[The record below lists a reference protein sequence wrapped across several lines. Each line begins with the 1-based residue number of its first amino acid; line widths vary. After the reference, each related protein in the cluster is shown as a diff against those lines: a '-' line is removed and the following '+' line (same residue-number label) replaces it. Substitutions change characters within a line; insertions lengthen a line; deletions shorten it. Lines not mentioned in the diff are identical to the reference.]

1 MQLLTSA
8 LWRLS
13 EDYLGGIPVDRVT
26 TIVAVLLS
34 YALAHIFQLIPPRMS
49 RIKHLFSISTTV
61 LLFGFVQEQ
70 YYGLVHL
77 AAGSIVIYV
86 LMRCMKG
93 AYMPQTV
100 FLVAMLHL
108 SFSHIRRQLHER
120 RSGRVEFDYTGAQM
134 VFVIKATSLAFC
146 IHDGRCSLS
155 NSDSTALTAYQRKN
169 AIAKV
174 PDLLEYLGYI
184 FFFPGFAVGPAFEMA
199 TYRQMLLLE
208 TKHARR
214 QLAVRA
220 YRKLA
225 ESLFWMFVYVMYSDT
240 FTFANLA
247 MHQFYARR
255 SFISAALYLC
265 ITGVVVRAAY
275 YTAWKMSEGACILTG
290 LGFDGYDE
298 HGNPRWMDI
307 ANIHVRD
314 VELGSSI
321 KQLID
326 NWNIGTNTWL
336 RHHVYLRIT
345 PPSATG
351 PRVSSTKA
359 TMLTFLISAW
369 WHGFY
374 PEYYLTFVLGALAAS
389 SARTLRRN
397 LHPLVALPPNSK
409 LSSVNAFRRTIKAA
423 YDVCGWLMSKY
434 TLDFVVAPF
443 MLLSLHPAL
452 LMWKLNYCAVPLGIL
467 AIFIFFNLLGAGRY
481 LRRIA
486 GLLQP
491 QQLGSTSETI
501 KKSHKA

>member
-1 MQLLTSA
+1 
-8 LWRLS
+8 
-13 EDYLGGIPVDRVT
+13 
-26 TIVAVLLS
+26 
-34 YALAHIFQLIPPRMS
+34 MS
-49 RIKHLFSISTTV
+49 STKHLFSIGTTV
-61 LLFGFVQEQ
+61 LLFGLVQEQ
-70 YYGLVHL
+70 YYGLAHL
-77 AAGSIVIYV
+77 AVGSMVIYV
-86 LMRCMKG
+86 LIRCMKG

-120 RSGRVEFDYTGAQM
+120 SSRRVELDYTGAQM
-134 VFVIKATSLAFC
+134 VFVIKVTSLAFC
-146 IHDGRCSLS
+146 IHDGRRCLS
-155 NSDSTALTAYQRKN
+155 RSAFSALFPYQRKN
-169 AIAKV
+169 AIAQV

-199 TYRQMLLLE
+199 TYRQMVSLD
-208 TKHARR
+208 TKHVRR

-220 YRKLA
+220 YRRLA
-225 ESLFWMFVYVMYSDT
+225 ESIFWMIVYVVYSDT

-247 MHQFYARR
+247 MRQFYARR

-336 RHHVYLRIT
+336 RNHVYLRIIS
-345 PPSATG
+345 PSATG
-351 PRVSSTKA
+351 ARVSSTKA
-359 TMLTFLISAW
+359 NILTFLVSAW

-374 PEYYLTFVLGALAAS
+374 PGYYLTFVLGALAAS

-397 LHPLVALPPNSK
+397 LHPLVAHSSNSK
-409 LSSVNAFRRTIKAA
+409 PSRANAFRTIIKAV

-443 MLLSLHPAL
+443 MILSLHPAL

-467 AIFIFFNLLGAGRY
+467 VIFILFNLLGAGRY
-481 LRRIA
+481 LRRVA
-486 GLLQP
+486 GLPQP
-491 QQLGSTSETI
+491 QQLGSPFGD
-501 KKSHKA
+501 KKGIPQRLTGAPRNSSDMDKDKYIYQRDA